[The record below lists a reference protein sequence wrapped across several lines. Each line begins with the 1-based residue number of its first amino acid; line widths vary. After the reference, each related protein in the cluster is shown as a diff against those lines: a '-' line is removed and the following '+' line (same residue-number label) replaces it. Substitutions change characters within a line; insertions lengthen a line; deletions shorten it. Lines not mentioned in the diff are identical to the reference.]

1 LSGLAQTTETL
12 RPFGRKGKG
21 GILSGHGKVTME
33 EGENMPI
40 KKVNHIA
47 IAVKDID
54 KGISFYR
61 DILRLPYY
69 GTQIVEAAGCF
80 LPLTGKD
87 DLSKE
92 LGTRRFL
99 AVETWKSSWCR
110 GLRTLRLST
119 GL

>member
-1 LSGLAQTTETL
+1 M
-12 RPFGRKGKG
+12 
-21 GILSGHGKVTME
+21 SGHGKVTME

-69 GTQIVEAAGCF
+69 GTQIVEAAGCKAARRCARRSQTAARAPTS
-80 LPLTGKD
+80 L
-87 DLSKE
+87 
-92 LGTRRFL
+92 LG
-99 AVETWKSSWCR
+99 
-110 GLRTLRLST
+110 
-119 GL
+119 